1 MSSPGAGP
9 VVLVFVDGLGW
20 GRVDPAV
27 NPCHAD
33 GVRLFALPDAAVLS
47 PGEVVPLPWGGF
59 ARPIDAV
66 LGVAGIPQSAT
77 GQTTLLTGV
86 NAQARL
92 GHHLTGF
99 PNASLR
105 ALLFEASLLKRVGER
120 GLPATFLN
128 AYRPLFFQL
137 PRERQLCLS
146 ATTVAN
152 LAAELP
158 FRTLDDLRAGR
169 AVYHDITSD
178 ELRQRGFDVP
188 AITPEAAGRLLGR
201 EARRHAFTLFEY
213 FRTDQAGHARDA
225 SRARVELARIEAFLA
240 GLLAE
245 LRPIAAT
252 AGTGADAAPG
262 ALVILTSDHG
272 NLEDLST
279 RSHTRNPVPLMAWG
293 AGAAT
298 LLATVSDLAAVAPA
312 ILGQFEPQADAS
324 RPAGA

>member
-33 GVRLFALPDAAVLS
+33 GVRLFALPDAAALS
-47 PGEVVPLPWGGF
+47 PGEVVPLPWGGL

-105 ALLFEASLLKRVGER
+105 ELLFEASLLKRVGER
-120 GLPATFLN
+120 GLPAAFLN

-213 FRTDQAGHARDA
+213 FRTDQAGHARDLP
-225 SRARVELARIEAFLA
+225 RARDELARLEAFLA

-245 LRPIAAT
+245 LLPTAAT
-252 AGTGADAAPG
+252 AGGDAVPG

-298 LLATVSDLAAVAPA
+298 LLAAVSDLAAVAPA
-312 ILGQFEPQADAS
+312 ILGQFEP
-324 RPAGA
+324 

>member
-1 MSSPGAGP
+1 MSPPGAGP

-20 GRVDPAV
+20 GRVDPGV

-33 GVRLFALPDAAVLS
+33 GVRLFALPDAATLS
-47 PGEVVPLPWGGF
+47 PGEVAPLPWGGL

-99 PNASLR
+99 PNAELR
-105 ALLFEASLLKRVGER
+105 ALLLEASLFKRVKER
-120 GLPATFLN
+120 GLPAAFLN

-152 LAAELP
+152 LAADLP
-158 FRTLDDLRAGR
+158 FSTLDDLRAGR
-169 AVYHDITSD
+169 AVYHDITCD

-225 SRARVELARIEAFLA
+225 PRARVELARLEAFLA

-245 LRPIAAT
+245 LRPTGAA
-252 AGTGADAAPG
+252 AGADADPG

-298 LLATVSDLAAVAPA
+298 LLAAVSDLAAVAPA
-312 ILGQFEPQADAS
+312 ILVQFAPQADAL
-324 RPAGA
+324 RPADA

>member
-1 MSSPGAGP
+1 VSSPGAGP

-33 GVRLFALPDAAVLS
+33 GVRLFALPDAVALS
-47 PGEVVPLPWGGF
+47 PGEVVPLPWGGL

-99 PNASLR
+99 PNAALR
-105 ALLFEASLLKRVGER
+105 ALLFEASILKRAGER
-120 GLPATFLN
+120 GLPAAFLN

-137 PRERQLCLS
+137 SRERQLCLS

-225 SRARVELARIEAFLA
+225 PRARAELVRLEAFLG

-245 LRPIAAT
+245 LRP
-252 AGTGADAAPG
+252 TGAAAGAGANAAPG

-293 AGAAT
+293 AEAAP
-298 LLATVSDLAAVAPA
+298 LLAAVSDLAAVAPA
-312 ILGQFEPQADAS
+312 ILGQLEPQADTPRHAD
-324 RPAGA
+324 A

>member
-1 MSSPGAGP
+1 MNRSGAEP

-20 GRVDPAV
+20 GRPDPAV

-33 GVRLFALPDAAVLS
+33 GVRLFALPDVAALA
-47 PGEVVPLPWGGF
+47 PGEAVPLPGGGH

-92 GHHLTGF
+92 GRHLTGF
-99 PNASLR
+99 PDAALR
-105 ALLFEASLLKRVGER
+105 ALLLESSLLKRVGER
-120 GLPATFLN
+120 GLPAAFLN

-152 LAAELP
+152 LAAALP

-169 AVYHDITSD
+169 AVYHDITGE
-178 ELRQRGFDVP
+178 ELRQRGFDAP
-188 AITPEAAGRLLGR
+188 AITPEEAGRQLGR

-213 FRTDQAGHARDA
+213 FRTDQAGHAQDA
-225 SRARVELARIEAFLA
+225 VRARRELVRIEAFLA

-245 LRPIAAT
+245 LLP
-252 AGTGADAAPG
+252 AGAPADGDGEVGP
-262 ALVILTSDHG
+262 LVLLTSDHG
-272 NLEDLST
+272 NVEDLSI

-293 AGAAT
+293 AGAAA
-298 LLATVSDLAAVAPA
+298 LLAAVPDLAAVAPA
-312 ILGQFEPQADAS
+312 ILGRLTARD
-324 RPAGA
+324 GAPRLPGA

>member
-20 GRVDPAV
+20 GRADPAV

-33 GVRLFALPDAAVLS
+33 GVRLFALPDAVALS
-47 PGEVVPLPWGGF
+47 PGEVVPLPWGGL

-99 PNASLR
+99 PNAALR
-105 ALLFEASLLKRVGER
+105 ALLFEASILKRVVER
-120 GLPATFLN
+120 GLPAAFLN

-152 LAAELP
+152 LAAALP

-213 FRTDQAGHARDA
+213 FRTDQAGHARDLP
-225 SRARVELARIEAFLA
+225 RARVELARLEAFLS

-245 LRPIAAT
+245 LLP
-252 AGTGADAAPG
+252 TGAAAGGDAAPG

-298 LLATVSDLAAVAPA
+298 LLAAVSDLAAVAPA
-312 ILGQFEPQADAS
+312 ILGQFEPRADTPRHADA
-324 RPAGA
+324 

>member
-1 MSSPGAGP
+1 MSRPGAGP

-20 GRVDPAV
+20 GRDDPAV

-33 GVRLFALPDAAVLS
+33 GVRLFALPDAAALS
-47 PGEVVPLPWGGF
+47 PGEAVPLPWGGL

-86 NAQARL
+86 NAQAHL
-92 GHHLTGF
+92 GRHLTGF

-105 ALLFEASLLKRVGER
+105 ALLLEASLLKRVGER
-120 GLPATFLN
+120 GLPAAFLN
-128 AYRPLFFQL
+128 AYRPLFFEL
-137 PRERQLCLS
+137 PRERQLRLS
-146 ATTVAN
+146 ATTVAT
-152 LAAELP
+152 LAAALP
-158 FRTLDDLRAGR
+158 FRTLADLRAGR
-169 AVYHDITSD
+169 ALYHDITGD

-188 AITPEAAGRLLGR
+188 ALAPEAAGRLLGR

-213 FRTDQAGHARDA
+213 FRTDQAGHAQDA
-225 SRARVELARIEAFLA
+225 ARARDELGRLELFLA

-245 LRPIAAT
+245 LLPARAA
-252 AGTGADAAPG
+252 AGGDPDPG
-262 ALVILTSDHG
+262 ALVVLTSDHG

-293 AGAAT
+293 TGAAR
-298 LLATVSDLAAVAPA
+298 LLAAAPDLAAVAPA
-312 ILGQFEPQADAS
+312 ILGQFAARQETPRHADA
-324 RPAGA
+324 

>member
-20 GRVDPAV
+20 GRVDPVV

-33 GVRLFALPDAAVLS
+33 GVRLFALPDAAALS
-47 PGEVVPLPWGGF
+47 PGEVVPLPWGGL

-66 LGVAGIPQSAT
+66 LGVTGIPQSAT
-77 GQTTLLTGV
+77 GQTTLLTGI
-86 NAQARL
+86 NAQALL

-99 PNASLR
+99 PNAALR
-105 ALLFEASLLKRVGER
+105 ALLIEASLLKRMGER
-120 GLPATFLN
+120 GLPAAFLN

-169 AVYHDITSD
+169 AVYHDITGD

-188 AITPEAAGRLLGR
+188 VITPEAAGCLLGR

-225 SRARVELARIEAFLA
+225 PRARVELFRLEAFLS

-245 LRPIAAT
+245 LRP
-252 AGTGADAAPG
+252 TGAVAGANADSG

-298 LLATVSDLAAVAPA
+298 LLAAVSDLAAVAPA
-312 ILGQFEPQADAS
+312 ILGQFAPPAYTPRHADA
-324 RPAGA
+324 

>member
-33 GVRLFALPDAAVLS
+33 GVRLFALPDAVALS
-47 PGEVVPLPWGGF
+47 PGEVVPLPWGGL

-99 PNASLR
+99 PNAALR
-105 ALLFEASLLKRVGER
+105 ALLFEASILKRVVER
-120 GLPATFLN
+120 GLPAAFLN

-213 FRTDQAGHARDA
+213 FRTDQAGHARDLP
-225 SRARVELARIEAFLA
+225 RARGELARLEAFLA

-245 LRPIAAT
+245 LLPTAAT
-252 AGTGADAAPG
+252 AGGDAAPG

-272 NLEDLST
+272 NLEDLSI
-279 RSHTRNPVPLMAWG
+279 RSHTRNPVPLRGWG

-298 LLATVSDLAAVAPA
+298 LLAAVPDLAAVASA
-312 ILGQFEPQADAS
+312 ILGQFAPPADTPRHADA
-324 RPAGA
+324 